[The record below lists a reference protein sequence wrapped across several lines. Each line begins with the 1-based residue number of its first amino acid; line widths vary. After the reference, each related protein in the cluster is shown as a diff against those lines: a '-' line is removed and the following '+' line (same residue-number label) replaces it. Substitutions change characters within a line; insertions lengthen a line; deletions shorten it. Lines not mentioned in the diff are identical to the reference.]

1 MFIKNPKVA
10 LQSILRSA
18 VEKDNSQ
25 PLPKNLEILRDDVT
39 GRLQVDPAEVI
50 AQVHKL
56 GNHALSSDPTL

>member
-25 PLPKNLEILRDDVT
+25 PLPKNLDILIDDVT